1 MITNSHKPKYSYLRR
16 LLFLPLLFTV
26 TFVFA
31 LRAHQ
36 NKIADQTADLQQ
48 MVNAQKADDL
58 KLVNVNDSKNETERK
73 AAPEPESIPNADT
86 KSMQGTISFTSVDST
101 HPQKV
106 KLQLR
111 REAQPELRTV
121 TVVTSKG
128 SQDDGESVTNDNNQ
142 TKHITTVTV
151 GEGTVSKEKIT
162 VGPPRTAGAPLYVL
176 NGKPI
181 SQAKFKTVDPND
193 IQSVSVL
200 KDKSATAIYGSRAAD
215 GAVLIVTKAAA
226 AKVNDQKIFTTVQ
239 QPPSYPGGADA
250 WAIYLERNL
259 RNNVPV
265 DNKAPVGTYNVTVTF
280 LVDKEGNISEAQAT
294 SKDEKDYGTAAE
306 AVRVVR
312 NSGKWIPAKQN
323 GHPVIYREKQ
333 NIVFEVL
340 K

>member
-1 MITNSHKPKYSYLRR
+1 
-16 LLFLPLLFTV
+16 LPLLFTV

-36 NKIADQTADLQQ
+36 NKIADQTADLQA

-58 KLVNVNDSKNETERK
+58 QFTKVNAPKNETESK
-73 AAPEPESIPNADT
+73 TALTPETLPNADT
-86 KSMQGTISFTSVDST
+86 KSMQGTITFSSVDTT

-121 TVVTSKG
+121 TVVTYKDPE
-128 SQDDGESVTNDNNQ
+128 DDSEPSTNDNKQ
-142 TKHITTVTV
+142 TKQITTVTV
-151 GEGTVSKEKIT
+151 GEGTASKEKIT
-162 VGPPRTAGAPLYVL
+162 IGPAKTTGTPLYVL
-176 NGKPI
+176 DGKPI
-181 SQAKFKTVDPND
+181 SQEKFNTVSPDD

-200 KDKSATAIYGSRAAD
+200 KDKSATAIYGSRAAN
-215 GAVLIVTKAAA
+215 GAVLIVTKVAA
-226 AKVNDQKIFTTVQ
+226 AKAGDQKIFTAVQ
-239 QPPSYPGGADA
+239 EPPSYPGGADA

-280 LVDKEGNISEAQAT
+280 LVDKEGNISEVQAT

-312 NSGKWIPAKQN
+312 NSGKWVPAKQN

-333 NIVFEVL
+333 NIVFAVM